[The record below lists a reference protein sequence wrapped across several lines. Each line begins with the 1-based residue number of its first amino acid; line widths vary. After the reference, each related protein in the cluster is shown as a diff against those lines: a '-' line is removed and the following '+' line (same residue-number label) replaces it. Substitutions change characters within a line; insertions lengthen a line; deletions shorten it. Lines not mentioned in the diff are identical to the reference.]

1 MNIREYNR
9 FAWDNEV
16 KKGNEWTLPVST
28 ETIEKARE
36 GNWHIKLTPT
46 IPVPR
51 EWFPDLKGLEVLC
64 LASGGGQQGP
74 ILAAAGAKV
83 TMLDN
88 SPMQLERDNYVAK
101 RDSLVIRTIEGDMA
115 DLSMFDKSSFDL
127 LIHPV
132 SNNFTPDILLVWK
145 EAFRVLRQGAPILS
159 GFVNPAI
166 YLFDY
171 DLAERTGILQVKYKL
186 PYSDEA
192 DLDEKELKRR
202 IENLEPIEYS
212 HTLEQQI
219 GGQMKAGFVI
229 TDMYEDRQSPD
240 KNEPVAAYMATC
252 IAIRAIKP
260 L

>member
-1 MNIREYNR
+1 MEIRKYNR
-9 FAWDNEV
+9 RAWDNEV
-16 KKGNEWTLPVST
+16 DKGNEWTLPVST
-28 ETIEKARE
+28 ETINEARE

-51 EWFPDLKGLEVLC
+51 EWFPNLKGLEVLC

-83 TMLDN
+83 TVLDN

-101 RDSLVIRTIEGDMA
+101 RDSLDIYTFEGDMA
-115 DLSMFDKSSFDL
+115 DLSFFNESSFDL
-127 LIHPV
+127 IVHPV
-132 SNNFTPDILLVWK
+132 SNNFTPNVLLVWK
-145 EAFRVLRQGAPILS
+145 EAFRVLRKGAALLS

-166 YLFDY
+166 WLFDY
-171 DLAERTGILQVKYKL
+171 DLAERSGILQVKYKL

-202 IENLEPIEYS
+202 IENLEPLEFS

-219 GGQMKAGFVI
+219 GGQTKAGFVI

-240 KNEPVAAYMATC
+240 KNEPIAIYMATC
-252 IAIRAIKP
+252 VATRAIKP
-260 L
+260 I